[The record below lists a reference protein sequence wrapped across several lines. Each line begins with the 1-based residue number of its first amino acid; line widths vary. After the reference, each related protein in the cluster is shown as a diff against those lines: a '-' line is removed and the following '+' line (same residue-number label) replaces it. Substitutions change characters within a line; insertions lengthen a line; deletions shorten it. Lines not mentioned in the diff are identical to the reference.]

1 MRDIVKT
8 CENCGKEIMDDA
20 ILCEAC
26 AEQTDSAVKNEEKK
40 TNNGKKKNKMK
51 IILPIVGVGAVIL
64 AIVLAIAIFVG
75 VMLFSGNSN
84 ENVTENP
91 TIEENNGAIEDVD
104 DSEKT
109 TDNSEQGSS
118 NNHSVEPVVGS
129 FDYSKTL
136 YVDTGE
142 LIPVSPPYISHINFE
157 ADGTGNLTQK
167 TNTSP
172 GFALYETTWEKVE
185 SLDNNIKYAVQTN
198 TNETIYIVYNLDLDL
213 CFIPGIKSGR
223 DVAIYF
229 KRYSGNAQENI
240 SGGTA
245 TTAQDIIGSYNF
257 SYAYN
262 SNTEYKTTTPSTP
275 YIYSLAFYDGG
286 SCLVTTKNS
295 SGLDFLYGSWKY
307 NEPVEE
313 SFEYT
318 ITHSEGTFALL
329 YFPDYETVVI
339 SDNSGMLYYF
349 EKDKD

>member
-1 MRDIVKT
+1 MKK
-8 CENCGKEIMDDA
+8 CEKCGKEIMDDA
-20 ILCEAC
+20 TLCEAC

-91 TIEENNGAIEDVD
+91 TIEENNGVIEDID
-104 DSEKT
+104 DGEKT
-109 TDNSEQGSS
+109 TDNSEQESS
-118 NNHSVEPVVGS
+118 NNNAVEPVVGS
-129 FDYSKTL
+129 FDYSES
-136 YVDTGE
+136 YYSDTKE
-142 LIPVSPPYISHINFE
+142 KITVSLPYISHINFE

-167 TNTSP
+167 TNTPP
-172 GFALYETTWEKVE
+172 GFALYETTWEVVG
-185 SLDNNIKYAVQTN
+185 NTNGIKGYDVHTTN
-198 TNETIYIVYNLDLDL
+198 TNETICVCYDSDRDICYIV
-213 CFIPGIKSGR
+213 GIKNGR
-223 DVAIYF
+223 YVMNIY

-240 SGGTA
+240 SGGKA
-245 TTAQDIIGSYNF
+245 TTSQDIIGSYNF

-286 SCLVTTKNS
+286 SCLVTTDNS
-295 SGLDFLYGSWKY
+295 SGLDFLYGTWKY
-307 NEPVEE
+307 KEPVEE
-313 SFEYT
+313 CFGYT
-318 ITHSEGTFALL
+318 ITHSKGEFALL
-329 YFPDYETVVI
+329 YSPDDEMCI
-339 SDNSGMLYYF
+339 IRDDSGMYYYF